1 MATQFKLK
9 RSSVAGKRPALTSV
23 TPGELALNTYDGSLY
38 TQRDGLGIST
48 VTNLTPWYENAG
60 GAFIYYG
67 NSVGIGTT
75 NAFYDLDVRGSIG
88 GFDDLRAPHSD
99 TVKTYTVTVDSKD
112 ATHRYQ
118 GQGSGNGYLIDGE
131 FSPFIILTPGRTY
144 RFSQN
149 DSSNNGHPIIFYLEA
164 DKTTEYTTGV
174 TYFADG
180 NQGSS
185 SAYNSAFNGATVKY
199 TQIVVG
205 DETPVVL
212 HYQCYNHGYMGNSVQ
227 VNSNVVN
234 TNYAAIIRGGL
245 TANSAK
251 IEDLTANRV
260 VIAGTGGE
268 LQDSANLTFNGS
280 LLDVDGSVDISTN
293 LIVDGLSDLDD
304 LRVSAGSTFLGVADF
319 DHQIVGLATNNIIP
333 FLFNAWSDLPSA
345 GTYHGAFAH
354 VHGRGKGYFAH
365 AGAWYELVNKE
376 LNGTIGVGTEVYN
389 IGITSVATL
398 DVLGVSTYR
407 GNLDINANA
416 DISGTLDVNGQTTLV
431 GLNVAGVGTF
441 ANNIHANG
449 NIVGDNATNITGIN
463 DISAVSASF
472 SGNVSIGGTLTYED
486 VTNVD
491 AIGIITARSGIKV
504 LAGGIN
510 AVGVITAT
518 SYIGNAA
525 NMTGLTGAS
534 AGTYGSSTVIPVLTV
549 NANGRITGISTAAN
563 GGGGGTGGKFV
574 ENATGIHTIGNV
586 GIGTTT
592 ATDKLNVLGDL
603 ALDGKLRVTELR
615 LPGNNGQF
623 LKSTGVGVTWA
634 SFPTARTSTTVT
646 ATANQTNFPF
656 NYNVGFLDVFVNG
669 TKLKSTDFTATN
681 GTSVVLAAGAF
692 VGDTVEL
699 ISYNTTATGSGGG
712 GGGISSVEGDTSP
725 ELGGNLNL
733 NNNNITGTGDI
744 SITGDITATSFSGNG
759 SSLTNLNASNLASGT
774 VAAARVATLNQ
785 DTTGNAG
792 TFTVTAN
799 NSTDETVYPIFVDGA
814 TGSQGAETDTG
825 LTYNPSTGALTAV
838 SFAGSGSDLTGVR
851 AFRNIAVSGQPNVDA
866 DTVEDTLTFVAG
878 SNMTITT
885 NPASDTV
892 TFASSGGGG
901 GTNVGITTNIT
912 GTVSVTAGSPSN
924 LDSYTYNTNDI
935 VFEYTVF
942 IKNGSNYQ
950 SQKVLAMRDGTTVN
964 YNEFAVMHSSSL
976 LATMDVVRAGN
987 NILLRITPETGVS
1000 GNTDF
1005 RIKREV
1011 M

>member
-23 TPGELALNTYDGSLY
+23 TSGELALNTYDGSLY

-185 SAYNSAFNGATVKY
+185 SAYNSAFNGATIKY

-260 VIAGTGGE
+260 VIAGTAGE

-280 LLDVDGSVDISTN
+280 LLDVNGSVDVSTN

-304 LRVSAGSTFLGVADF
+304 LKVSAGSTFLGVADF

-333 FLFNAWSDLPSA
+333 FLFNAWTDLPSA

-407 GNLDINANA
+407 GNLDINASV
-416 DISGTLDVNGQTTLV
+416 DISTNLSVNNQTTLT
-431 GLNVAGVGTF
+431 GFTTLGSNLFVAGVSTF
-441 ANNIHANG
+441 ANTING
-449 NIVGDNATNITGIN
+449 TNAE
-463 DISAVSASF
+463 F
-472 SGNVSIGGTLTYED
+472 SGNVNIAGVLTYED

-510 AVGVITAT
+510 AVGIVTADGLDAIEIKDDGTSIT
-518 SYIGNAA
+518 
-525 NMTGLTGAS
+525 TGAVS
-534 AGTYGSSTVIPVLTV
+534 IIDFTGGNTITYNAGTKTVTVPVGAGS
-549 NANGRITGISTAAN
+549 
-563 GGGGGTGGKFV
+563 GTGGKFA
-574 ENATGIHTIGNV
+574 ENATGIHTLGNV

-603 ALDGKLRVTELR
+603 SLNGKLRVTELR

-634 SFPTARTSTTVT
+634 SFPTARTSTTAT

-681 GTSVVLAAGAF
+681 GTSVVLAVGAF

-712 GGGISSVEGDTSP
+712 SGLSDIVQDTTP
-725 ELGGNLNL
+725 QLGGNLDL
-733 NNNNITGTGDI
+733 NNKNITGTGNI
-744 SITGDITATSFSGNG
+744 SITGDVTASNLSGNG
-759 SSLTNLNASNLASGT
+759 ASLTALNGSNIASGT

-799 NSTDETVYPIFVDGA
+799 NTTNETVYPVFVDGA
-814 TGSQGAETDTG
+814 TGSQGAETDTD
-825 LTYNPSTGALTAV
+825 LSYNPNTGALTAV
-838 SFAGSGSDLTGVR
+838 SFDGSGSDLTGVR
-851 AFRNIAVSGQPNVDA
+851 AFRNIAVSGQPNVGA

-878 SNMTITT
+878 SNMTITN
-885 NPASDTV
+885 NPATDTI
-892 TFASSGGGG
+892 TFASSGGGGG

>member
-185 SAYNSAFNGATVKY
+185 SAYNSAFNGATIKY

-260 VIAGTGGE
+260 VIAGTAGE

-280 LLDVDGSVDISTN
+280 LLDVNGSVDVSTN

-304 LRVSAGSTFLGVADF
+304 LKVSAGSTFLGVADF

-333 FLFNAWSDLPSA
+333 FLFNAWTDLPSA

-407 GNLDINANA
+407 GNLDINASV
-416 DISGTLDVNGQTTLV
+416 DISTNLSVNNQTTLT
-431 GLNVAGVGTF
+431 GFTTLGSNLFVAGVSTF
-441 ANNIHANG
+441 ANTING
-449 NIVGDNATNITGIN
+449 TNAE
-463 DISAVSASF
+463 F
-472 SGNVSIGGTLTYED
+472 SGNVNIAGVLTYED

-510 AVGVITAT
+510 AVGIVTADGLDAIEIKDDGTSIT
-518 SYIGNAA
+518 
-525 NMTGLTGAS
+525 TGAVS
-534 AGTYGSSTVIPVLTV
+534 IIDFTGGNTITYNAGTKTVTVPVGAGS
-549 NANGRITGISTAAN
+549 
-563 GGGGGTGGKFV
+563 GTGGKFA
-574 ENATGIHTIGNV
+574 ENATGIHTLGNV

-603 ALDGKLRVTELR
+603 SLNGKLRVTELR

-634 SFPTARTSTTVT
+634 SFPTARTSTTAT

-681 GTSVVLAAGAF
+681 GTSVVLAVGAF

-712 GGGISSVEGDTSP
+712 SGLSDIVQDTTP
-725 ELGGNLNL
+725 QLGGNLDL
-733 NNNNITGTGDI
+733 NNKNITGTGNI
-744 SITGDITATSFSGNG
+744 SITGDVTASNLSGNG
-759 SSLTNLNASNLASGT
+759 ASLTALNGSNIASGT

-799 NSTDETVYPIFVDGA
+799 NTTNETVYPVFVDGA
-814 TGSQGAETDTG
+814 TGSQGAETDTD
-825 LTYNPSTGALTAV
+825 LSYNPNTGALTAV
-838 SFAGSGSDLTGVR
+838 SFDGSGSDLTGVR
-851 AFRNIAVSGQPNVDA
+851 AFRNIAVSGQPNVGA

-878 SNMTITT
+878 SNMTITN
-885 NPASDTV
+885 NPATDTI
-892 TFASSGGGG
+892 TFASSGGGGG